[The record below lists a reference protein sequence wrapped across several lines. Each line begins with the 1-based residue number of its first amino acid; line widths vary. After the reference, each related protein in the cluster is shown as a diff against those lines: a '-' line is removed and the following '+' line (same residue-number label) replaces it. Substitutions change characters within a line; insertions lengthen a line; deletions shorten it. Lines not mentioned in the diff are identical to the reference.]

1 MPNHFMKRSDLI
13 AGLSVAGLMLPEAVA
28 YAAIAGLPP
37 QRAIFA
43 GIAGCLAYALIGQSR
58 FAVLSPTSSS
68 AAILA
73 AILAAMPVAADQKAS
88 LATAAVMLTG
98 FFFVVASVA
107 RLGNLTG
114 LIARPVLRGFAFG
127 LAINIIIKQL
137 PAITGFKFAANNI
150 FGLAA
155 GLLGHVGEWN
165 AYSVAAGAVALAVLL
180 AMKRYPAL
188 PGAFIILVAG
198 IAASLLF
205 NLPAHGVA
213 TVGLIDRSLSWP
225 SLPDFEFDQWSRLA
239 QLTLPLAMIL
249 LAESW
254 GTVSALALRN
264 GDELS
269 ANRELS
275 AFGLANFASALV
287 QGMPVGA
294 GFSAGSASE
303 AAGATSK
310 FTAAVAAL
318 GLAALLA
325 LATPLVA
332 QLPEPVLAAVVIA
345 ALSHALSLA
354 PFFKLAQINRD
365 LYLSLAAAV
374 AVLVFGVLNGM
385 LIAVALSIA
394 LVIQRLAHPRVVRL
408 GQLGNSRDYVDVARH
423 EDAKQLH
430 NIAIWRPSVPL
441 LFANADGIFHYIQN
455 ETLAEP
461 GVRAVVVSLEETFDL
476 DSTAFEVVAAFDAA
490 MAKAGKEL
498 LLARV
503 HDHVRDVLAAGG
515 LKGLISRCSYS
526 VDDAV
531 RAANRSLTG
540 P

>member
-1 MPNHFMKRSDLI
+1 MKRSDLI

-137 PAITGFKFAANNI
+137 PAITGFKFAASNI

-165 AYSVAAGAVALAVLL
+165 AYSVAAGVVALAALL

-264 GDELS
+264 GDESS

-354 PFFKLAQINRD
+354 PFFKLAQLNRD

-476 DSTAFEVVAAFDAA
+476 DSTAFEVLAAFDAA

-515 LKGLISRCSYS
+515 LKSLISRCSYS

-531 RAANRSLTG
+531 RAANHGLTG